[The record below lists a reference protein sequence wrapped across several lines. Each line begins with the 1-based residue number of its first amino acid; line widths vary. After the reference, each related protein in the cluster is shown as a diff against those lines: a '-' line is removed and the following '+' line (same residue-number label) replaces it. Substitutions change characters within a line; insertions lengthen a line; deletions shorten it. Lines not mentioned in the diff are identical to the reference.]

1 MTRPT
6 MRVARLAGLAWLL
19 AAATA
24 LAADVTGKWKA
35 EFQGPDGQSRTNVF
49 EFVAKGETLSGTV
62 TSSMGG
68 PAKIENGTIKGD
80 DIAFTVTRAFDGNE
94 LKLEYQGTVKG
105 DEIPI
110 TVKGNAGGQDFE
122 FQIVA
127 KREK

>member
-1 MTRPT
+1 

-19 AAATA
+19 AAATT

-35 EFQGPDGQSRTNVF
+35 EFQGPDGQTRTNVF
-49 EFVAKGETLSGTV
+49 DFEMKGETLTGTV

-68 PAKIENGTIKGD
+68 PAKIENGTVKGD
-80 DIAFTVTRAFDGNE
+80 DIAFTVTRNFEGNE
-94 LKLEYQGTVKG
+94 LKLQYQGTVKG